1 MTFGDLLARFHGM
14 RALVVGD
21 LMLDEYIVGRATRIS
36 PEAPVMVVRQT
47 STRYMPGGAANVAR
61 NLVSL
66 GARVGMV
73 GVVGVDLAGETLLTS
88 LQDSGIQTN
97 HVLKD
102 ATRMTTRK
110 TRVLA
115 DHAHQV
121 LRIDHETEEPLTPA
135 TETSVLEC
143 IEEMLGDLDVLV
155 LSDYLKGTITD
166 SVARSSIQ
174 MARARGVPVVANPK
188 PRTLSNYAAA
198 SVISLNRLE
207 ATEALEGVYNL
218 RDEEALPAAEHLKE
232 KLGVDCVLI
241 TLGDAGIAVAGPDSF
256 AIPAPKVEVYDTAG
270 AGDTVVATV
279 ALGIA
284 AHGCDRSVFA
294 LAAQTA
300 ASVVKKVGV
309 AAPSREDLRA
319 LEVLPAH

>member
-1 MTFGDLLARFHGM
+1 MTFGDLLARFQGV

-47 STRYMPGGAANVAR
+47 STRNMPGGAANVAR
-61 NLVSL
+61 NLVAL

-73 GVVGVDLAGETLLTS
+73 GVVGDDAAGETLLGS
-88 LQDSGIQTN
+88 LQDSGIQTD

-102 ATRMTTRK
+102 PKRTTTRK

-121 LRIDHETEEPLTPA
+121 LRIDHETEEPVSHE
-135 TETSVLEC
+135 TESRLLNHVEGL
-143 IEEMLGDLDVLV
+143 LDDLDVLV

-166 SVARSSIQ
+166 SVARSCIQ
-174 MARARGVPVVANPK
+174 MARAKGVPVVANPK
-188 PRTLSNYAAA
+188 PRTLANYSSAT
-198 SVISLNRLE
+198 VISLNRLE
-207 ATEALEGVYNL
+207 ATEALEGVYSL
-218 RDEEALPAAEHLKE
+218 RDEEALDAAEHLRE
-232 KLGVDCVLI
+232 KLGVDCILI
-241 TLGDAGIAVAGPDSF
+241 TLGDAGIAVAGPENF
-256 AIPAPKVEVYDTAG
+256 TIPAPKVEVYDTAG

-279 ALGIA
+279 ALGVTV
-284 AHGCDRSVFA
+284 GRFERSVFA

-309 AAPSREDLRA
+309 AAPSREDLRS
-319 LEVLPAH
+319 LEALPAL